1 MLECLKAQ
9 RRKPLRLFLMRG
21 SDGLEGIR
29 RAARAV
35 PIEDV
40 TRDALDRMAKGQV
53 HQGAILQAAP
63 VPLWDLRAWLVRGCA
78 PDAYLVILDEVVD
91 PQNFGGIIRSA
102 AALGAAGVVFG
113 KDRAAPVSS
122 AAVKAST
129 GAVEHIDLI
138 QVSNIPNA
146 LKLLQ
151 EHGFWM
157 TGLAGEAEKLLWE
170 IDLTGKVALVM
181 GSEGSGLRR
190 LVRER
195 CDNLAKIPMTGAIS
209 SLNVGSCAAVA
220 LTECVRQRDVA
231 RRNAPK

>member
-1 MLECLKAQ
+1 MECLKAQ
-9 RRKPLRLFLMRG
+9 RRKPLRLFLLRG
-21 SDGLEGIR
+21 SDGLEPFR
-29 RAARAV
+29 RAARNV
-35 PIEDV
+35 PVEEV

-53 HQGAILQAAP
+53 HQGVALQAAA
-63 VPLWDLRAWLVRGCA
+63 VPLWDLRAWLARGCA
-78 PDAYLVILDEVVD
+78 ADAYIVVLDEVVD

-102 AALGAAGVVFG
+102 AALGAAAVVFG
-113 KDRAAPVSS
+113 KDRAAPVSP

-138 QVSNIPNA
+138 QVSNIPNS

-157 TGLAGEAEKLLWE
+157 TGLAGEAERTLWD
-170 IDLTGKVALVM
+170 IDLTGRTALVM

-220 LTECVRQRDVA
+220 LTECLRQRDMA
-231 RRNAPK
+231 RRSAGTA